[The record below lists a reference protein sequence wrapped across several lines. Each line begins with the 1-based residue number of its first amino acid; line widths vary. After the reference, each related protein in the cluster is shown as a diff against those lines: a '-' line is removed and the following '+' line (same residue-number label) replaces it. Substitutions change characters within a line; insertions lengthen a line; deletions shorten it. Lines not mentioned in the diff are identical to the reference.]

1 MKPISEILR
10 ERIMQPSGCDDEP
23 KFNADEIYYTLID
36 VMDAL
41 IKERNPAD
49 KLILNDENKHV
60 IGQVALWYSWDKRFK
75 GDLHKGLMI
84 RGNVGT
90 GKSLIVKALCEIIF
104 EFEILKPK
112 LIHVNDLQ
120 ALYMRGDY
128 DEIDAVKNR
137 FYTIID
143 DVGVE
148 AVEVKNYGSVIEP
161 FNDVFDYRYRNNK
174 RTIITTNLAPS
185 DIEEIYG
192 TRIIDRF
199 RECMNDLVLDGESFR
214 K

>member
-1 MKPISEILR
+1 MKPIKEILK
-10 ERIMQPSGCDDEP
+10 ENPIAPSGCDGP
-23 KFNADEIYYTLID
+23 KFDAEQIYFALLK

-41 IKERNPAD
+41 IKERKSD
-49 KLILNDENKHV
+49 DELILTDENRHI
-60 IGQVALWYSWDKRFK
+60 IGQVALWYSWDERFK
-75 GDLHKGLMI
+75 GDVRKGLMI

-90 GKSLIVKALCEIIF
+90 GKSLIVQALCEIIRAY
-104 EFEILKPK
+104 EILVPC
-112 LIHVNDLQ
+112 LLHATELSDL
-120 ALYMRGDY
+120 YTRD
-128 DEIDAVKNR
+128 DIDGIDRAKKR
-137 FYTIID
+137 SYTIID

-148 AVEVKNYGSVIEP
+148 AVETKSYGNIKEP

-174 RTIITTNLAPS
+174 RTIITTNLTPS
-185 DIEEIYG
+185 EIENTYG

>member
-1 MKPISEILR
+1 MKENHIA
-10 ERIMQPSGCDDEP
+10 PSGCDGP
-23 KFNADEIYYTLID
+23 KFEAEQIYFALLK

-41 IKERNPAD
+41 IKERKSD
-49 KLILNDENKHV
+49 DELILTDENRHI
-60 IGQVALWYSWDKRFK
+60 IGQVALWYSWDERFK
-75 GDLHKGLMI
+75 GDVRKGLMI

-90 GKSLIVKALCEIIF
+90 GKSLIVQALCEIIRAY
-104 EFEILKPK
+104 EILVPCF
-112 LIHVNDLQ
+112 LHATELSDL
-120 ALYMRGDY
+120 YTRDDVDG
-128 DEIDAVKNR
+128 IDRAKKR
-137 FYTIID
+137 SYTIID

-148 AVEVKNYGSVIEP
+148 AIETKNYGNIKEP

-174 RTIITTNLAPS
+174 RTIITTNLTPS
-185 DIEEIYG
+185 EIEETYG